1 LFFTGKIKREA
12 RFKDKTMSHN
22 HDHSHCGCK
31 PRQTSAFEPQDA
43 AGKSL
48 GQALRTSFGIL
59 KIIMIVL
66 VVLFLASG
74 IFKVQQDEQALV
86 LLFGQVQGLGDARIL
101 KPGLQYTWPE
111 PISEIIRIPVT
122 KVQTLKVDSF
132 WYYET
137 EQEKL
142 GQKNP
147 YPPAT
152 LDPVKDGYC
161 LTRNESLAGM
171 EGTDY
176 NIVHSRWS
184 VKYLISNPALFFEN
198 MYCRQPRPGEDFLD
212 SAAET
217 INPVLESLASN
228 AIVATMVRFTIDD
241 AVTSQKDISGKVKL
255 ALQQKLDA
263 IKSGI
268 RIDDVFAERIIWPR
282 QVDDAFQASIQA
294 SQQSETTKTDAHSFK
309 EKLLTDTAGPDAEK
323 LLEKLR
329 QPNLTQSQKEDLVA
343 QMKGQVQGWVSES
356 RAYKTRVVEE
366 AKANAEYLHK
376 LLPEYN
382 KYPKLV
388 MQRLYQDAMEEVLAN
403 AEEKIVIQPGQ
414 GQREIRVLIN
424 RDTKSLKKEPEK
436 K

>member
-1 LFFTGKIKREA
+1 
-12 RFKDKTMSHN
+12 MSHN
-22 HDHSHCGCK
+22 HDHSHHDHSRCGCQL
-31 PRQTSAFEPQDA
+31 RQPSAFEPQDA

-74 IFKVQQDEQALV
+74 IFKVQQDEQALI
-86 LLFGQVQGLGDARIL
+86 LLFGKVQGLGDARIL

-111 PISEIIRIPVT
+111 PFSEIVRIPVT

-137 EQEKL
+137 DQEKL

-147 YPPAT
+147 FPPAT

-184 VKYLISNPALFFEN
+184 VKYLISNPALFFET
-198 MYCRQPRPGEDFLD
+198 MYCRQPKPGEDFLD
-212 SAAET
+212 AAAET
-217 INPVLESLASN
+217 VNPMLESFASN
-228 AIVATMVRFTIDD
+228 AIVATMVQFTIDD
-241 AVTSQKDISGKVKL
+241 AVTSQKDISVKVKL
-255 ALQQKLDA
+255 ALQQRLDA
-263 IKSGI
+263 INSGI
-268 RIDDVFAERIIWPR
+268 RVDDVFAERIIWPR

-294 SQQSETTKTDAHSFK
+294 SQQSKTAITDAYSFK

-329 QPNLTQSQKEDLVA
+329 QSGLTQVQKEELVA
-343 QMKGQVQGWVSES
+343 QMKGQVQGRISES

-366 AKANAEYLHK
+366 TKANAEYLHK
-376 LLPEYN
+376 LLPEY
-382 KYPKLV
+382 KKHPKLV

-403 AEEKIVIQPGQ
+403 AEEKMVIQPGE
-414 GQREIRVLIN
+414 GQREIRVMIN
-424 RDTKSLKKEPEK
+424 RDTKSLKKEDQK

>member
-1 LFFTGKIKREA
+1 
-12 RFKDKTMSHN
+12 MSHN
-22 HDHSHCGCK
+22 HHSHHDHSSCGCQSS
-31 PRQTSAFEPQDA
+31 RQPSAFESQDA

-48 GQALRTSFGIL
+48 TKALRTSFGIL
-59 KIIMIVL
+59 KIIMVIL

-86 LLFGQVQGLGDARIL
+86 LLFGKVQGLGDARIL

-122 KVQTLKVDSF
+122 KVQSLKVDSF

-137 EQEKL
+137 NEEKL
-142 GQKNP
+142 GQKLP
-147 YPPAT
+147 VPPAT

-161 LTRNESLAGM
+161 LTRNESIEGL

-184 VKYLISNPALFFEN
+184 ITYLISNPALFFEN
-198 MYCRQPRPGEDFLD
+198 LYCRQPKPGEDFLEA
-212 SAAET
+212 AAEN
-217 INPVLESLASN
+217 INPMLESFASN
-228 AIVATMVRFTIDD
+228 AIVATMTKFSIDD
-241 AVTSQKDISGKVKL
+241 AITSKRDISDNVKNI
-255 ALQQKLDA
+255 LQLKLDS
-263 IKSGI
+263 IGSGI
-268 RIDDVFAERIIWPR
+268 KIDDVRAERIIWPR

-294 SQQSETTKTDAHSFK
+294 SQQSKTSITDAYSFK
-309 EKLLTDTAGPDAEK
+309 EKMLTDTAGPEAEK
-323 LLEKLR
+323 LLTQLK
-329 QPNLTQSQKEDLVA
+329 QPSLAQAQKEELVA
-343 QMKGQVQGWVSES
+343 QMKGQVQGRISEA
-356 RAYKTRVVEE
+356 RAYKTKVVEE

-376 LLPEYN
+376 LLPEY
-382 KYPKLV
+382 KKHPELV

-414 GQREIRVLIN
+414 GQREIRVMIN
-424 RDTKSLKKEPEK
+424 RDTKNLKKEEK

>member
-1 LFFTGKIKREA
+1 
-12 RFKDKTMSHN
+12 MSHN
-22 HDHSHCGCK
+22 HNHSHHDHSSCGCQS
-31 PRQTSAFEPQDA
+31 RQPAAFEPQDA

-59 KIIMIVL
+59 KIIMMIL
-66 VVLFLASG
+66 AVLFLASG

-86 LLFGQVQGLGDARIL
+86 LLFGKVQGLGDARIL

-137 EQEKL
+137 DQEKL

-161 LTRNESLAGM
+161 LTRNESLEGM

-184 VKYLISNPALFFEN
+184 ITYLISNPALFFEN
-198 MYCRQPRPGEDFLD
+198 LYCRQPKPGEDFLD
-212 SAAET
+212 AAAEN
-217 INPVLESLASN
+217 INPMLESFASN
-228 AIVATMVRFTIDD
+228 AIVATMTKFSIDD
-241 AVTSQKDISGKVKL
+241 AITSKRDISDNVRNL
-255 ALQQKLDA
+255 LQQKLDS
-263 IKSGI
+263 IGSGI
-268 RIDDVFAERIIWPR
+268 RIDAVRAERIIWPR
-282 QVDDAFQASIQA
+282 QVEDAFQASIQA
-294 SQQSETTKTDAHSFK
+294 GQQSKTAITDAYSFK
-309 EKLLTDTAGPDAEK
+309 EKMLTDTAGPDAET
-323 LLEKLR
+323 LLEKLK
-329 QPNLTQSQKEDLVA
+329 QPALSQSQKEELVA
-343 QMKGQVQGWVSES
+343 QMKGQVQGRISEA
-356 RAYKTRVVEE
+356 RAYKTKVVEE
-366 AKANAEYLHK
+366 TKASAEYLHK
-376 LLPEYN
+376 LLPEY
-382 KYPKLV
+382 KKHPELV

-403 AEEKIVIQPGQ
+403 AEEKMVIQPGQ
-414 GQREIRVLIN
+414 GQREIRVMIN
-424 RDTKSLKKEPEK
+424 RDTKSLKKDEK

>member
-1 LFFTGKIKREA
+1 
-12 RFKDKTMSHN
+12 MSHN